1 MAEGTR
7 SRRLPASLP
16 AVTSPFRRARRA
28 VVAFDDAVDT
38 GFGKLRGHRSIDR
51 VMYAASE
58 VGDWS
63 LIWHVIGAGQ
73 GLLPGRDP
81 MSAVRLSAILGVESA
96 LVNGGIKKLFRRSR
110 PTWNLEHARPH
121 RVRSPRTSSF
131 PSGHASSAFTAIGV
145 LAKDDPLWPAYA
157 AVAVVVAS
165 SRIYVKVHHASDVV
179 AGAALGVGL
188 AAIANRVWPR

>member
-1 MAEGTR
+1 M
-7 SRRLPASLP
+7 
-16 AVTSPFRRARRA
+16 TSPLRRAKSA
-28 VVAFDDAVDT
+28 VVAFDDAVDA
-38 GFGKLRGHRSIDR
+38 GFGRMRGNRTVDR
-51 VMYAASE
+51 VMYGASE
-58 VGDWS
+58 LGDWS
-63 LIWHVIGAGQ
+63 LIWHLIGAGQ
-73 GLLPGRDP
+73 ALRPGRDP
-81 MSAVRLSAILGVESA
+81 MSAVRLSAILAVESA
-96 LVNGGIKKLFRRSR
+96 LVNGGIKQLFRRSR

-188 AAIANRVWPR
+188 AAVANKVWPR